1 MDQANQGG
9 THVGGKLWR
18 AARTTSL
25 IVALG
30 LTGSLLVDLPAS
42 ASANDDDQAKISYV
56 PATGPWIK
64 LGADRSD
71 AQRPAAVT
79 PDDGITALDDGI
91 TALSEETKQ
100 GRLSRNSLSGI
111 HLAKG
116 SRMTLSSS

>member
-1 MDQANQGG
+1 MDQANRGG

-71 AQRPAAVT
+71 AQRPAAVA
-79 PDDGITALDDGI
+79 PDDGI

-100 GRLSRNSLSGI
+100 ARLSRNSLSGI

-116 SRMTLSSS
+116 SRVTLSSS